1 MFTRDPAA
9 SFGIIT
15 DTSEA
20 LRTLSATEVQQGTR
34 MQSLGL
40 NYKRLPLIDSSA
52 ALSWRGSPYGLRDQ
66 VVRAVRNHPRLD
78 VWLKRAFGKPLS
90 REEN

>member
-1 MFTRDPAA
+1 
-9 SFGIIT
+9 
-15 DTSEA
+15 
-20 LRTLSATEVQQGTR
+20 

-40 NYKRLPLIDSSA
+40 NYKRLPLIDISA

-78 VWLKRAFGKPLS
+78 AWLRRGAVNRCHAKRIDASRPEFRGGANLS
-90 REEN
+90 HMLGLWGRSACVRESS